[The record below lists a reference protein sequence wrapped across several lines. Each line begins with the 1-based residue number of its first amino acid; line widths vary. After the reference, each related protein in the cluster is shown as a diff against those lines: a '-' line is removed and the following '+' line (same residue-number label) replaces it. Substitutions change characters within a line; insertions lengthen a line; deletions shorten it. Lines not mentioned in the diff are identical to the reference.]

1 MLERIIWSI
10 AILNVALFAFG
21 FTFIASI
28 LFWVMVSLMIID
40 IIGG

>member
-1 MLERIIWSI
+1 MLEKIICGL

-21 FTFIASI
+21 FTLIGSV
-28 LFWVMVSLMIID
+28 LFWVMVALMIID